1 MLVVVDGGVVA
12 KPAPLLEG
20 CKIQPNRHPR
30 GTCRRC
36 MDARRRSPVPT
47 PAEGQ
52 SPTATP
58 ANRIVPLYHGATTTT
73 TRPPLPVDSR
83 EQLVYLLTQA
93 SELEQG
99 ILCEYLFALYSLKRD
114 PRDGLSAEQLDQVTR
129 WGRILSEI
137 AVQEMLHLTLAT
149 NLLTAVGATPHFH
162 RPNFPVRCQ
171 WYPPDVQIALV
182 PFGEAALRHFLYLE
196 RPDNV
201 DLQDAEL
208 FAAVC
213 ECRPL
218 TATPTTMMAAPQDYS
233 TVGHLY
239 RSIGHGFAR
248 LVERYGEADVF
259 IGPPHAQATS
269 KLLGWSE
276 LVAVTD
282 LASANAAI
290 ATIVEQ
296 GEGADGDWRD
306 AHFGRLTTILDEYLA
321 ATRADPTFSPARPA
335 RPAYV
340 RRPPDQPQATVI
352 SDPLTAQ
359 VADLF
364 DAAHQTLLQVLC
376 RLFIHHD
383 ETDEEVATLA
393 DTAIELMAAVLRPLG
408 SVLTTLPLGPD
419 HPGELAGPAF
429 FMVHPS
435 QFLLPYRQAAWKV
448 MLQRLDMMADACV
461 RLGREPGL
469 GQITDLEQAVR
480 GIAAGLQTHLDE
492 RAANA

>member
-1 MLVVVDGGVVA
+1 VEGVKEVA
-12 KPAPLLEG
+12 VA
-20 CKIQPNRHPR
+20 
-30 GTCRRC
+30 
-36 MDARRRSPVPT
+36 
-47 PAEGQ
+47 
-52 SPTATP
+52 
-58 ANRIVPLYHGATTTT
+58 ANRTVPLYPGATTTT

-114 PRDGLSAEQLDQVTR
+114 PEDGLGAEQLAQVTR
-129 WGRILSEI
+129 WGRTLSEI

-149 NLLTAVGATPHFH
+149 NMLTAIGATPHFH
-162 RPNFPVRCQ
+162 RPNFPIRCQ
-171 WYPPDVQIALV
+171 WYPPDVQVALV
-182 PFGEAALRHFLYLE
+182 PFGEEALRHFLYLE
-196 RPDNV
+196 RPDDI
-201 DLQDAEL
+201 DLKDADL
-208 FAAVC
+208 FAVVC
-213 ECRPL
+213 ECQPL
-218 TATPTTMMAAPQDYS
+218 TATPTSLMAAPQDYS

-248 LVERYGEADVF
+248 LVERYGEAEVF
-259 IGPPHAQATS
+259 IGPVHAQATS
-269 KLLGWSE
+269 KLLGWPE

-282 LASANAAI
+282 LASAEAAI

-296 GEGADGDWRD
+296 GEGADGDWRE
-306 AHFGRLTTILDEYLA
+306 AHFGRLSTILEEYLA
-321 ATRADPTFSPARPA
+321 ATRADPAFAPARPA

-340 RRPPDQPQATVI
+340 RRPPDQPLATVI

-376 RLFIHHD
+376 RLFAHQD

-393 DTAIELMAAVLRPLG
+393 GTAIGLMAEALRPLG
-408 SVLTTLPLGPD
+408 SVLTTMPLGPD

-435 QFLLPYRQAAWKV
+435 QFLLPHREAAWKV
-448 MLQRLDMMADACV
+448 MVQRLGAIADASA

-469 GQITDLEQAVR
+469 GRVAGLEPAVR
-480 GIAAGLQTHLDE
+480 GIAARLQAHLDE
-492 RAANA
+492 RSAGR

>member
-1 MLVVVDGGVVA
+1 V
-12 KPAPLLEG
+12 
-20 CKIQPNRHPR
+20 
-30 GTCRRC
+30 
-36 MDARRRSPVPT
+36 
-47 PAEGQ
+47 
-52 SPTATP
+52 P
-58 ANRIVPLYHGATTTT
+58 ANRMVPLYPGATTTT

-114 PRDGLSAEQLDQVTR
+114 PRDGLGAEQLAQVTR
-129 WGRILSEI
+129 WGRVLSQI

-162 RPNFPVRCQ
+162 RPNFPIRCQ
-171 WYPPDVQIALV
+171 WYPPDVQVALV

-196 RPDNV
+196 RPDHI

-208 FAAVC
+208 FSVVC

-218 TATPTTMMAAPQDYS
+218 TATPATLMAAPQDYS

-248 LVERYGEADVF
+248 LVERHGEAEVF

-269 KLLGWSE
+269 SLLGWPE

-282 LASANAAI
+282 LASAEAAI
-290 ATIVEQ
+290 AVIVEQ
-296 GEGADGDWRD
+296 GEGADGDWRE
-306 AHFGRLTTILDEYLA
+306 AHFGRLSAILDEYLA
-321 ATRADPTFSPARPA
+321 ATRADPDFSPARPA

-352 SDPLTAQ
+352 SDPLTAR

-376 RLFIHHD
+376 RLFVHHD

-393 DTAIELMAAVLRPLG
+393 GTAIQLMAGVLRPLG
-408 SVLTTLPLGPD
+408 SVLTTLPLGPE

-429 FMVHPS
+429 YMVHPS
-435 QFLLPYRQAAWKV
+435 QFLLPYRQAAWTV
-448 MLQRLDMMADACV
+448 MIQRLGAMADAAA

-469 GQITDLEQAVR
+469 GQLADLEPAVR
-480 GIAAGLQTHLDE
+480 GIAARLQDHVDE
-492 RAANA
+492 RTVNR